1 MAKYYSENDA
11 LEILDAEWKS
21 TSVGILI
28 FIFYTP
34 NWQHDSCVQKV
45 TEIKSTLLPRFF
57 HFYKCTYHEIIRLV
71 CTSKSCWIKYRKLSI
86 VLLESQFYL

>member
-1 MAKYYSENDA
+1 MAKYYSENDV

-34 NWQHDSCVQKV
+34 NWQQDTSCDQKV
-45 TEIKSTLLPRFF
+45 TEIKSTLLPTFF
-57 HFYKCTYHEIIRLV
+57 HLYSQILWKKTMYSAI
-71 CTSKSCWIKYRKLSI
+71 SI
-86 VLLESQFYL
+86 

>member
-11 LEILDAEWKS
+11 QEILDAEWKS

-57 HFYKCTYHEIIRLV
+57 HFYKYHEIIRLV
-71 CTSKSCWIKYRKLSI
+71 CTYVLQNHVELSTENCQ
-86 VLLESQFYL
+86 LFC